1 VLLRSFWFT
10 SIEDPSA
17 FHQLDLIGADR
28 VMVETDYPHQDSTWP
43 NTQSMLRR
51 QLSHLPDQQV
61 ADVCWRNAVH
71 VYGATA
77 PPEEW
82 VKQRK
87 RTATVVMAGSVR

>member
-1 VLLRSFWFT
+1 
-10 SIEDPSA
+10 
-17 FHQLDLIGADR
+17 
-28 VMVETDYPHQDSTWP
+28 MVETDYPHQDSTWP

-82 VKQRK
+82 V
-87 RTATVVMAGSVR
+87 